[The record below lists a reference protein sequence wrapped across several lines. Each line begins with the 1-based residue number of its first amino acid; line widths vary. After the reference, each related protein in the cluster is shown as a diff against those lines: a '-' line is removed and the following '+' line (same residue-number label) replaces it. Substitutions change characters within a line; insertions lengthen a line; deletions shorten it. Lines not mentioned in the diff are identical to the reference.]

1 MKKSLIV
8 AVALL
13 MVAGTAWGEA
23 DSPPAHVIVSVDAV
37 LAVTAGSVMSADLG
51 TMNVGTASAQVCFQ
65 IDANQENVYI
75 QAWATGLWKGDVMSA
90 DNFVIPVVAEE
101 GALVEPASGNQIGVP
116 TNVLVFGGVDV
127 INGLDALTTVVGNF
141 ESSQWGHFSQEV
153 CVTIDYENSNPELPQ
168 GEYSGWIKILAGLES
183 W

>member
-1 MKKSLIV
+1 MKKLLIV

-13 MVAGTAWGEA
+13 MVTGTAWGEA
-23 DSPPAHVIVSVDAV
+23 DSPPAHVVVSVDAV

-90 DNFVIPVVAEE
+90 DNFVIPVVASE

-153 CVTIDYENSNPELPQ
+153 CVTIVYENDNAELPQ
-168 GEYSGWIKILAGLES
+168 GEYSGWIKIVAGLAS